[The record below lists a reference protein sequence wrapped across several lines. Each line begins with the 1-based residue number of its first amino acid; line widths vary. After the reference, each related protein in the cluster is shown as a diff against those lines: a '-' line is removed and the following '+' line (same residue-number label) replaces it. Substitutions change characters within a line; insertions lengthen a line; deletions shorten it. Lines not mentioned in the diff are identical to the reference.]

1 MQVKSE
7 ETKLKEILEKLN
19 SGEDVDKVKEEAK
32 ELLENI
38 SPEKLSQAEQKL
50 IEGGIPETELRHLCA
65 AHIEMMADELEN
77 LKTEVEPGHPLHT
90 LIAEHDEILKM
101 LEQLEEVTNK
111 IQNMKEFNADDDVF
125 DKLQDIAHHL
135 IETEK
140 HHQREEDAIFPEVD
154 EKGITGPTRIMRM
167 EHDDLWPRKEKL
179 DQLAHNVGEIDFDEF
194 KKELKENTEYLIL
207 TLRDHIFK
215 ENNILYPTAKEVI
228 AEEKWDYIKEKC
240 DAIGYCCFTPEV

>member
-1 MQVKSE
+1 MQIRSE
-7 ETKLKEILEKLN
+7 EAKLKEILERLN
-19 SGEDVDKVKEEAK
+19 AGEDVDKVKEEAK

-38 SPEKLSQAEQKL
+38 SPEKLSQVEQKL

-90 LIAEHDEILKM
+90 LISEHDEILEM
-101 LEQLEEVTNK
+101 LEQLEEVNNK
-111 IQNMKEFNADDDVF
+111 IKNMKDYNADDDVF
-125 DKLQDIAHHL
+125 EKLQDIAHHL

-140 HHQREEDAIFPEVD
+140 HHQREEDAIFPEVYK
-154 EKGITGPTRIMRM
+154 KGVTGPTRIMRM
-167 EHDDLWPRKEKL
+167 EHDDLWPGKERL
-179 DQLAHNVGEIDFDEF
+179 EQLAHNAGEMDFSKF
-194 KKELKENTEYLIL
+194 KQELKENAEYLVL

-228 AEEKWDYIKEKC
+228 EENKWDSIKEKC
-240 DAIGYCCFTPEV
+240 NEIGYCCFTPEG